1 MEQAEFEHIAIR
13 IRQRAVATALT
24 FAANGDEAED
34 IAQETMLK
42 LWTLRTEISDR
53 AHAEKLASCI
63 AHNRAIDSTRR
74 RRTIPLDTGRRR
86 TIPLD
91 TGRSIIDDKTASP
104 DRAIEDK
111 ENMAWLTERLAS
123 LPSTEYQ
130 ILRLRQVERKSHEEI
145 ARIVGVEKTSVSTIL
160 ARARAKMLN
169 EFKKRER

>member
-74 RRTIPLDTGRRR
+74 RRTIPLDTGRN
-86 TIPLD
+86 
-91 TGRSIIDDKTASP
+91 IIDEKTAGP
-104 DRAIEDK
+104 DRAMEDK
-111 ENMAWLTERLAS
+111 ENMAWLAERLAA

-160 ARARAKMLN
+160 SRARAKMLN
-169 EFKKRER
+169 EFRKRER

>member
-74 RRTIPLDTGRRR
+74 RRTIPLDTGRN
-86 TIPLD
+86 
-91 TGRSIIDDKTASP
+91 IIDEKTAGP
-104 DRAIEDK
+104 DRAMEDK
-111 ENMAWLTERLAS
+111 EDMAWLAERLAK

-160 ARARAKMLN
+160 SRARAKMLN
-169 EFKKRER
+169 EFRKRER

>member
-1 MEQAEFEHIAIR
+1 MEQAEFEHIATR

-74 RRTIPLDTGRRR
+74 RRTIPLDTGRN
-86 TIPLD
+86 
-91 TGRSIIDDKTASP
+91 IIDEKTAGP
-104 DRAIEDK
+104 DRAMEDK
-111 ENMAWLTERLAS
+111 EDMAWLAERLAK

-145 ARIVGVEKTSVSTIL
+145 AHIVGVEKTSVSTIL
-160 ARARAKMLN
+160 SRARAKMLN
-169 EFKKRER
+169 EFRKRER

>member
-1 MEQAEFEHIAIR
+1 MEQAEFEHIATR

-53 AHAEKLASCI
+53 AHAEKLASYI
-63 AHNRAIDSTRR
+63 AHNRAIDSTR
-74 RRTIPLDTGRRR
+74 RRR

-111 ENMAWLTERLAS
+111 ENMAWLTERLAK

-160 ARARAKMLN
+160 SRARAKMLN
-169 EFKKRER
+169 EFRKRER

>member
-1 MEQAEFEHIAIR
+1 MEQAEFEHIATR

-74 RRTIPLDTGRRR
+74 RRTIPLDTGRN
-86 TIPLD
+86 
-91 TGRSIIDDKTASP
+91 IIDEKTAGP
-104 DRAIEDK
+104 DRAMEDK
-111 ENMAWLTERLAS
+111 EDMAWLAERLAK

-160 ARARAKMLN
+160 SRARAKMLN
-169 EFKKRER
+169 EFRKRER